1 MRISKALTLVKSM
14 KEAIDLIESIEVSKA
29 GIKDENTLQEVVE
42 LKKDAIINL
51 EEAVD
56 LILDQWKEKTLTE

>member
-29 GIKDENTLQEVVE
+29 GIKDENTLQEVV
-42 LKKDAIINL
+42 
-51 EEAVD
+51 D
-56 LILDQWKEKTLTE
+56 LILDQ

>member
-56 LILDQWKEKTLTE
+56 LILDQ

>member
-1 MRISKALTLVKSM
+1 M

-56 LILDQWKEKTLTE
+56 LILDQ